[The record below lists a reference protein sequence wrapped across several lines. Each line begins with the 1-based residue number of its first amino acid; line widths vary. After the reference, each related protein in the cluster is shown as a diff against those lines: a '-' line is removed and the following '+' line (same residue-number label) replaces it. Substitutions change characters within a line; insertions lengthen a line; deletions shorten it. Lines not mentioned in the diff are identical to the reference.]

1 MLDKI
6 NEKNRENIDRIVVVQ
21 SDIEAIDKSRKKKKE
36 RSFVRPGWSDCRHV
50 FSPIVSV
57 RSV

>member
-21 SDIEAIDKSRKKKKE
+21 SDIEAIDKSRKKKKREKFRTSWME
-36 RSFVRPGWSDCRHV
+36 RLSARFFAYRFG
-50 FSPIVSV
+50 
-57 RSV
+57 